1 MIVARFVQPIDRMAA
16 RSDIFDLQC
25 NDIAIP
31 QLAVDREQ
39 IVAGYPRSRHA
50 CRAQ

>member
-1 MIVARFVQPIDRMAA
+1 MLSGLSHFLGLPIDRMAA

-25 NDIAIP
+25 NNIAIP

-39 IVAGYPRSRHA
+39 IVAG
-50 CRAQ
+50 